1 VIRPAPR
8 FEAKIRE
15 PRNLGLWLDGL
26 ARPLVFTNGVFDI
39 LHRGHV
45 TYLAR
50 ARSLGAALLVALNSD
65 ASVRRLG
72 KGGDR
77 PVNTLQDRLAVIAA
91 LESVDAVTW
100 FDEDTPLALIQACR
114 PEILAKGGDWPPER
128 MVGAQDV
135 LGRGGR
141 VESIP
146 FEHERSTSAL
156 LKRIRDASG

>member
-1 VIRPAPR
+1 VIRPALR

-15 PRNLGLWLDGL
+15 PRALGSWLGAL

-77 PVNTLQDRLAVIAA
+77 PLNTLEDRLAVIAA
-91 LESVDAVTW
+91 LEPVDAVTW
-100 FDEDTPLALIQACR
+100 FDEDTPLALIRVCR
-114 PEILAKGGDWPPER
+114 PEILVKGGDWAPER
-128 MVGAQDV
+128 IVGARDV
-135 LGRGGR
+135 LGYGGR
-141 VESIP
+141 VESVP